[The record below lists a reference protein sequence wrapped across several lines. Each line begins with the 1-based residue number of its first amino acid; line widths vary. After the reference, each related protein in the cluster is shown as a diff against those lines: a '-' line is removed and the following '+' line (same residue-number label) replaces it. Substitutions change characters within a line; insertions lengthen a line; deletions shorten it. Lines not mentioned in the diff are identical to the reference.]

1 MNKKNPLVYLDVS
14 IDGDPVERMV
24 FELFADTV
32 PKMAENFRALCTGE
46 KGNSQKNGRPL
57 HYKGSF
63 FHRIIKGS
71 LAQGGDFLKRD
82 GSHGE
87 SIYGGKFPDESSKMK
102 HDAPGLLTM
111 AIADRD
117 SRGSLFSV
125 TLGANRHLDRKYV
138 IFGKLVQGGDVLKK
152 IENAGDEDGRPTVTV
167 KIIYCGEISEGENQS
182 SGMVDEVSHKKPP
195 SKKSGKDVSSEVH
208 SHEVKKKGKRKKSS
222 KERRKKR
229 KRYSSSDSDSSS
241 DMESESSDSDSD
253 SDSDISL
260 SSSSSSDFSSSSDD
274 RRKRKKR
281 SSRKDRHRRSK
292 RRDKRREKKRR
303 KRDRKSKRRSKRTS
317 DSESGGEDENGSGD
331 NGDVKKP
338 NRKHNNLAKITDG
351 NEFPAE
357 VEDGSARH
365 KAGETYDAHER
376 EEGEYPKENGDRPS
390 NGVDV
395 VKNSERPDVV
405 NDHLRNSSRS
415 ISGSPQKALSKSMSI
430 SPRRS
435 PSPSPRHNLSRSPSV
450 SGSPRRVVPPKNRS
464 LSRSLSPGRSGK
476 SPLRSI
482 SRSPVRGKST
492 RSISPIPV
500 RSRISK
506 SVSRSPSPSPR
517 RPSRKS
523 VSRSPVRSARSYSRS
538 PVRSTKR
545 SLSRSSGRALPRRI
559 PSRSPVR
566 APARRNSRGS
576 RRSYSRSP
584 IGGRRGRSPLGDR
597 VRSLSRSASP
607 DGSPKRIRRGRGFSN
622 RYSYARRYHSPDRSP
637 VRSYRYGRS
646 DRDRYS
652 SYRRRSPLRDRSPP
666 RYRARR
672 SRTRSPSV
680 SRSPVRHRRRYS
692 RSRSPVETS
701 RYRPSPPVERRRAP
715 RSRTPPSRSRT
726 PPSRSRSPYVPSPR
740 RTSKSKSKSMS
751 RSRSRSRSSSGSPPA
766 VKKGLVSY
774 GDGSP
779 DSSQKAAMA
788 KGCQA
793 EVATPVDACIV
804 PSPSVSPFNLRTP
817 V

>member
-24 FELFADTV
+24 FELFADIV
-32 PKMAENFRALCTGE
+32 PKTAENFRALCTGE
-46 KGNSQKNGRPL
+46 KGNSQKIGRPL

-71 LAQGGDFLKRD
+71 LAQGGDFFKRD
-82 GSHGE
+82 GSYGE

-102 HDAPGLLTM
+102 HDAAGLLTM

-117 SRGSLFSV
+117 SRGSLFNV

-182 SGMVDEVSHKKPP
+182 SDKKPP
-195 SKKSGKDVSSEVH
+195 SKKAGKDVSSEVH
-208 SHEVKKKGKRKKSS
+208 SVEVKKKGKRKKSS

-241 DMESESSDSDSD
+241 DMESDSSDSDSD
-253 SDSDISL
+253 FDSDISSS
-260 SSSSSSDFSSSSDD
+260 SSSSSSDLSSSSDD

-281 SSRKDRHRRSK
+281 SSRRDRHRRSK

-317 DSESGGEDENGSGD
+317 DSESGGEDENGSED

-338 NRKHNNLAKITDG
+338 NRNHNKITDG

-357 VEDGSARH
+357 VEDGSVHH
-365 KAGETYDAHER
+365 KAGDTYDAHER
-376 EEGEYPKENGDRPS
+376 EESEYPKENGDRPS

-395 VKNSERPDVV
+395 VKTSERPDVV
-405 NDHLRNSSRS
+405 SDHLRNSRS
-415 ISGSPQKALSKSMSI
+415 ISRSPQKALSKSMSI

-435 PSPSPRHNLSRSPSV
+435 PGLGPRHNLSRSPSV
-450 SGSPRRVVPPKNRS
+450 SGSPRRALPPKNRS
-464 LSRSLSPGRSGK
+464 LSRSLSP
-476 SPLRSI
+476 LRSV

-523 VSRSPVRSARSYSRS
+523 VSRSPVRSSRSYSRS

-545 SLSRSSGRALPRRI
+545 SLSRSSGRAPLRRI
-559 PSRSPVR
+559 SSRSPVR
-566 APARRNSRGS
+566 APARRSSRGS

-597 VRSLSRSASP
+597 VRSLSRSVSP

-646 DRDRYS
+646 DRDR
-652 SYRRRSPLRDRSPP
+652 
-666 RYRARR
+666 
-672 SRTRSPSV
+672 
-680 SRSPVRHRRRYS
+680 
-692 RSRSPVETS
+692 
-701 RYRPSPPVERRRAP
+701 
-715 RSRTPPSRSRT
+715 
-726 PPSRSRSPYVPSPR
+726 
-740 RTSKSKSKSMS
+740 
-751 RSRSRSRSSSGSPPA
+751 
-766 VKKGLVSY
+766 
-774 GDGSP
+774 
-779 DSSQKAAMA
+779 
-788 KGCQA
+788 
-793 EVATPVDACIV
+793 
-804 PSPSVSPFNLRTP
+804 
-817 V
+817 